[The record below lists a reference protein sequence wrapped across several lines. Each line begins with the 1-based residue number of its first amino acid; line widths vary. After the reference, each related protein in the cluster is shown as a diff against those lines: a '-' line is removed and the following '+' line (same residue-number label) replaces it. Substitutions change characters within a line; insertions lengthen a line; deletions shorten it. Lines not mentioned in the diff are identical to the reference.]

1 MSTKHDDD
9 SQPPPKPP
17 KPHMGRPAGGVSLFG
32 TNPGLLGEMR
42 ARMRKFDIT
51 NTDASDSPTVSPSNE
66 VLSSPPKPTS
76 YPTDIHSTSDQVEKA
91 RPTVSDSKAENS
103 NSLLLNLTENRAR
116 RPRTRPPSFRP
127 ISSMLLPINTDNP
140 DCAARTTEEKL
151 SGFFNLQ
158 GVDGVDET
166 RNAE

>member
-1 MSTKHDDD
+1 MNANHDDD

-17 KPHMGRPAGGVSLFG
+17 KPRTGRPAGGVSLFG

-42 ARMRKFDIT
+42 ARMRKFDT
-51 NTDASDSPTVSPSNE
+51 ANTDASENPNDSQSNDVS
-66 VLSSPPKPTS
+66 SSPPKLAS
-76 YPTDIHSTSDQVEKA
+76 YSTNVHSTSDQVEKTE
-91 RPTVSDSKAENS
+91 PTVSNSKTENS

-127 ISSMLLPINTDNP
+127 TSSMLLTINTDTL
-140 DCAARTTEEKL
+140 DSTEEKL

-158 GVDGVDET
+158 NVDGLDET
-166 RNAE
+166 NIVE